1 VKKYYQGAIMVRI
14 VPKFLRKDKRKHPI
28 IRDDWGKSA
37 RARCFNAFEDGKR
50 PVKIAKKLGLKPKTV
65 YQYHWQW
72 KKLPSHF
79 EESYRLVK
87 YLLKKWPEARNEM
100 IETLSK
106 ELDLPEYKI
115 ELWLQSPW
123 GLKQIKSG
131 KWKQILEKQMKLEES
146 SRNKAAMLL
155 INAFKYEGLT
165 YDDIYENLQEL
176 VDKKSKKGKTASSNN
191 PAANMD

>member
-1 VKKYYQGAIMVRI
+1 MVRI

-37 RARCFNAFEDGKR
+37 RARCFDAFDVGKR
-50 PVKIAKKLGLKPKTV
+50 PVEVAKKLGLRPKTA

-72 KKLPSHF
+72 KKLPRHF
-79 EESYRLVK
+79 NESYHALK
-87 YLLKKWPEARNEM
+87 KLLKEMPEARNK
-100 IETLSK
+100 IIKTLSK

-131 KWKQILEKQMKLEES
+131 KWRQILEKQRELEES

-165 YDDIYENLQEL
+165 YDDIYGKLQEL
-176 VDKKSKKGKTASSNN
+176 VDKKSKRGKT
-191 PAANMD
+191 PPPITPDTDID